1 MQIERI
7 PLPVDATG
15 QRDEAAWLRLRRED
29 YTASDMGALFG
40 VGLRKT
46 EFGVYM
52 DKAGAR
58 APAKKSGYV
67 ERGHVLEAVV
77 AHRLPRKIPGAELSA
92 ATVYLRGRDAT
103 DPAMRVGA
111 TKDFDLRVPGERLVA
126 EIKTIA
132 EWWFGRHWIVG
143 GRVRPPDEVVWQ
155 VRTQAMLEDS
165 DGGVIVAQVI
175 NAREDMHVFRVRRD
189 ARLEEQIRRRVSAF
203 WQRFESRTPPPMHF
217 GREAAALD
225 AVQRQATEPP
235 PMLGAPRLAELATRH
250 AARVRAVAEAERE
263 LKVIEDEIRVLMGQ
277 HAVVMLPDARRI
289 TASKGG
295 KRRVK
300 IRDH

>member
-1 MQIERI
+1 MQVERI
-7 PLPVDATG
+7 PLPVTATG

-58 APAKKSGYV
+58 APTKKSGYA

-92 ATVYLRGRDAT
+92 ATVYLRGRDAA

-189 ARLEEQIRRRVSAF
+189 AQHEAEIRRRVSAF
-203 WQRFESRTPPPMHF
+203 WARFESRTPPPMHF

-225 AVQRQATEPP
+225 AIHRAATEPP
-235 PMLGAPRLAELATRH
+235 PMIGARRLAELADRH
-250 AARVRAVAEAERE
+250 AARTRQVAEAERD
-263 LKVIEDEIRVLMGQ
+263 LKAIEDEIRVMMGE
-277 HAVVMLPDARRI
+277 HAVVMLPDARRL
-289 TASKGG
+289 TAGKG

-300 IRDH
+300 IRGQ